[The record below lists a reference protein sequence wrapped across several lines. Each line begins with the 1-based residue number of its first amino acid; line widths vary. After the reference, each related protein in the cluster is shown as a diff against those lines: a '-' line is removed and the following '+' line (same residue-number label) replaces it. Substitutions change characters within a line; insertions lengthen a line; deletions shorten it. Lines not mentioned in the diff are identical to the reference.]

1 MTTLTRRSTLLGLGS
16 MLGACQNTIEP
27 IDPNDP
33 KLTDP
38 TTPFTADVH
47 THVFNAVDVQTALIF
62 EKVLEHDHPELQVFG
77 PLLGDLGNFAPSVK
91 DENEALNGLEA
102 AANSRNHGIV
112 QAAARRLRRDRFLVA
127 QRQILA
133 AYRKT
138 YGSGAPAFRA
148 RPGLASPAAES
159 RYAVATARLQYN
171 INLLES
177 STRLGHLPQQATR
190 RVAGRGRGAAGAGSS
205 VANAVDGAFAFMV
218 RDFSYRYASVHE
230 YLEEYSAGPT
240 RKIDLMV
247 TTYIDYDWPLGTE
260 KPPPCTVAEQMQLA
274 ERISRLTRGW
284 VHSNVPFCPF
294 KQVAFNRQLITENP
308 MKLVRDA
315 VLSHGHIGVK
325 FYPPM
330 GFRPLGNADLPIDY
344 WDDSPLVDR
353 LKRPALGPDLD
364 QALKMLYDFAGQY
377 DVPLM
382 AHTSPTMVTRDK
394 YKTDVL
400 DPSCWAKVTAYKPG
414 LRINFAHFGNTDI
427 LTANGKDANARGLM
441 ALMTAGAGSPGERL
455 YADFGVPRRY
465 AVEQRRHG
473 DRVRQA
479 AHPPAGAGLR
489 AARRAPDVWHRL
501 GHDGDRR
508 QGDPRL
514 SRRFHDDVRPAGR
527 EARPQSRWRPG
538 QPLLR
543 PQRGRVSRP
552 ARGATDA
559 PAARRLPSRPS
570 AAGVDGEG
578 RWTDGLIV
586 RKRTE
591 GARTATRPAS
601 GR

>member
-62 EKVLEHDHPELQVFG
+62 ENVLEHDHPELQVFG

-138 YGSGAPAFRA
+138 HGSGAPAFRA

-171 INLLES
+171 VNLLES
-177 STRLGHLPQQATR
+177 SPDLDTFRSRQHAVLRDAA
-190 RVAGRGRGAAGAGSS
+190 VAPPGAGSS

-427 LTANGKDANARGLM
+427 LTANGKDANARALM
-441 ALMTAGAGSPGERL
+441 GLMTAGAGSPGERL
-455 YADFGVPRRY
+455 YADSAYLADMLTNSGGMETEFVKLLTRPPAPGCAPLAERLMYGTDWDMMVIEGKATRGYLDDFMTMFGQLAAKHDLNPDGDLVNRFFGLN
-465 AVEQRRHG
+465 AVEYL
-473 DRVRQA
+473 
-479 AHPPAGAGLR
+479 GLR
-489 AARRAPDVWHRL
+489 AGQRTRQRLDDFHR
-501 GHDGDRR
+501 GHP
-508 QGDPRL
+508 Q
-514 SRRFHDDVRPAGR
+514 PAWMAKVGG
-527 EARPQSRWRPG
+527 P
-538 QPLLR
+538 
-543 PQRGRVSRP
+543 
-552 ARGATDA
+552 
-559 PAARRLPSRPS
+559 
-570 AAGVDGEG
+570 
-578 RWTDGLIV
+578 
-586 RKRTE
+586 
-591 GARTATRPAS
+591 TA
-601 GR
+601 

>member
-1 MTTLTRRSTLLGLGS
+1 MTILTRRSTLLGLGS

-91 DENEALNGLEA
+91 DENDALNGLEA

-127 QRQILA
+127 QRRLLT

-138 YGSGAPAFRA
+138 YGPGAPALQA
-148 RPGLASPAAES
+148 RGLASPAAAA
-159 RYAVATARLQYN
+159 RYEVAKARLQYN
-171 INLLES
+171 ISLLES
-177 STRLGHLPQQATR
+177 SPDLDTFRSRQHAVLRDAA
-190 RVAGRGRGAAGAGSS
+190 VAPPGAGSS

-455 YADFGVPRRY
+455 FADSAYLADMLSNSAGMETEFAKLLTRPPAPGCAPLAERLMYGTDWDMMVIEGKATRGYLDDFMTMFGQLAAKHDLNPDGDLVNRFFGLN
-465 AVEQRRHG
+465 AVEYL
-473 DRVRQA
+473 
-479 AHPPAGAGLR
+479 GLR
-489 AARRAPDVWHRL
+489 VGQRTRQRLDDFHR
-501 GHDGDRR
+501 GHP
-508 QGDPRL
+508 Q
-514 SRRFHDDVRPAGR
+514 PAWMAKVGG
-527 EARPQSRWRPG
+527 P
-538 QPLLR
+538 
-543 PQRGRVSRP
+543 
-552 ARGATDA
+552 
-559 PAARRLPSRPS
+559 
-570 AAGVDGEG
+570 
-578 RWTDGLIV
+578 
-586 RKRTE
+586 
-591 GARTATRPAS
+591 TA
-601 GR
+601 